1 MAAIRGEVEVRRE
14 RLTALVLMLQ
24 KASRAAPLT
33 QETITENL
41 KVDEYPSTSKAPRKV
56 LAYQGSAVATRQKFE
71 RDKADIRELGFAIET
86 VALDDGA
93 TGYWIDPGAAYA
105 PAIHFTPEEERVVQL
120 ALRLSGF
127 GSRGAFSIF
136 GDAPLADGGLEFSN
150 YYTPVLHAI
159 KARRRLSFDYHS
171 SARKTRVVEPLVIE
185 VFRGTP
191 YLVARVAGS
200 DEVKGYRL
208 SRMTST
214 PVVLAEPFDA
224 DEATMALARAW
235 RPEYAKAPVPVDVAV
250 ETTPTYADLIRAHHP
265 GAVAAAKRDG
275 RVEVGLSFDSQWAAL
290 RFLLDAADRVVL
302 KSPRALRDALA
313 EWLETVNRGS
323 APDPSTISFPGP
335 AGADVLG
342 QTLQLLHAVYNA
354 EDGLRISELAARFGL
369 DPSLVRLIM
378 DRLVSLQPFG
388 DRVGYLAHVVKECD
402 DWDDEAADDSTYRAD
417 FSDTPRGE
425 PEPSALLLRDL
436 AELNVALRE
445 ASRAYANPSILS
457 AIDKIEAAISD
468 VIQVDSVTDEPFLA
482 AVRDAVESR
491 AQLKVE
497 YASGLGGESQERW
510 IEPREVRVL
519 NGRALTRAWCA
530 TREGW
535 RTFRVDRIVRVLATS
550 PATATRPPDPVANWL
565 THVGEEGEEVVVVVE
580 PWRRWLFEPLP
591 SARWALLDDG
601 RLAVSVRISDPAFL
615 DHLMLQAGSGA
626 VVATERYARAGHAL
640 ARRIADRL

>member
-24 KASRAAPLT
+24 SASRAAPLT
-33 QETITENL
+33 QEAITENL
-41 KVDEYPSTSKAPRKV
+41 KVDEFPATSKAPRKV

-71 RDKADIRELGFAIET
+71 RDKSDIRELGFPIET

-93 TGYWIDPGAAYA
+93 TGYWIDPSAAYA
-105 PAIHFTPEEERVVQL
+105 PPIHFTPEESRVVQL

-150 YYTPVLHAI
+150 YYTPVLHALR
-159 KARRRLSFDYHS
+159 ARRRLSFDYHS

-191 YLVARVAGS
+191 YLVARVAGT

-214 PVVLAEPFDA
+214 PVVLADSFSVD
-224 DEATMALARAW
+224 DETLAAARGW
-235 RPEYAKAPVPVDVAV
+235 RPEFTRAPVPVDVVV
-250 ETTPTYADLIRAHHP
+250 ETSPTYRDLILAHHP
-265 GAVAAAKRDG
+265 GAAAVDKRDG
-275 RVEVGLSFDSQWAAL
+275 RCEVGLSFDSQWAAM
-290 RFLLDAADRVVL
+290 RFLLDAADRVTL
-302 KSPRALRDALA
+302 KGPRALRDALA
-313 EWLETVNRGS
+313 EWLETVNRGH
-323 APDPSTISFPGP
+323 APDPSTLTFPGP
-335 AGADVLG
+335 ASADVLG
-342 QTLQLLHAVYNA
+342 QTLQLLHAVYNS
-354 EDGLRISELAARFGL
+354 EDGLRISELASRFGL
-369 DPSLVRLIM
+369 DPALVRLIM

-388 DRVGYLAHVVKECD
+388 DRVGYLAHVIKECD
-402 DWDDEAADDSTYRAD
+402 DWDDEAHDDSTYRAD

-445 ASRAYANPSILS
+445 AARAYADPSVFS
-457 AIDKIEAAISD
+457 AIEKIEAAISD
-468 VIQVDSVTDEPFLA
+468 VIQVDSVTDEPFLP
-482 AVRDAVESR
+482 AVRDAAEGGL
-491 AQLKVE
+491 QLKVE

-550 PATATRPPDPVANWL
+550 PATQPRPADPVANWL

-591 SARWALLDDG
+591 SARWTVLDDG
-601 RLAVSVRISDPAFL
+601 RLAVSIRVSDPAFL
-615 DHLMLQAGSGA
+615 DHLMLQAGAGA
-626 VVATERYARAGHAL
+626 VVATPSHARAGHAL
-640 ARRIADRL
+640 AKRIAERL